1 MPASFFAPA
10 SVMLFPSRNSLPIW
24 GLWVPK
30 VTRGPLKRWH
40 ALTAWHHSLTQPN
53 HGSALVE
60 ISVARDLPYDLHQI
74 NTRLTPES
82 ASLTL
87 QHPTDPLRLWRIR
100 VERRGGCQA
109 TARPPRG
116 ELAVALPRGHFQPE
130 GGRCS
135 SPQQGAQHVH
145 MLVAQHAVPQVNVAR
160 RPFAG
165 STDEVEAIARKAPNR
180 CDRRAPRRDA
190 ATKHCACCRE
200 SHCIASALG
209 EIGEP
214 PSRLTCAATLTLA
227 ATRYPNLR
235 RHPIT
240 RTATTANPASDRH
253 RCHTPHGRGHLV
265 ALPQHTRRSPMLARI
280 PACCFCLPHVV
291 RW

>member
-1 MPASFFAPA
+1 MLVSPPWVMPASFFAPA

-53 HGSALVE
+53 HGSTLVE

-116 ELAVALPRGHFQPE
+116 ELAVALPRGHFQPARV
-130 GGRCS
+130 GVAPARSKVHSTSTCS
-135 SPQQGAQHVH
+135 SRS
-145 MLVAQHAVPQVNVAR
+145 MRFR
-160 RPFAG
+160 R
-165 STDEVEAIARKAPNR
+165 
-180 CDRRAPRRDA
+180 
-190 ATKHCACCRE
+190 
-200 SHCIASALG
+200 
-209 EIGEP
+209 
-214 PSRLTCAATLTLA
+214 
-227 ATRYPNLR
+227 
-235 RHPIT
+235 
-240 RTATTANPASDRH
+240 
-253 RCHTPHGRGHLV
+253 
-265 ALPQHTRRSPMLARI
+265 
-280 PACCFCLPHVV
+280 
-291 RW
+291 

>member
-53 HGSALVE
+53 HGSTLVE

-100 VERRGGCQA
+100 VERRGGCHRLLPGRRVANSLWPFREA
-109 TARPPRG
+109 TFSQRVGVAPARSK
-116 ELAVALPRGHFQPE
+116 VHSTST
-130 GGRCS
+130 CS
-135 SPQQGAQHVH
+135 SRS
-145 MLVAQHAVPQVNVAR
+145 MRFR
-160 RPFAG
+160 R
-165 STDEVEAIARKAPNR
+165 
-180 CDRRAPRRDA
+180 
-190 ATKHCACCRE
+190 
-200 SHCIASALG
+200 
-209 EIGEP
+209 
-214 PSRLTCAATLTLA
+214 
-227 ATRYPNLR
+227 
-235 RHPIT
+235 
-240 RTATTANPASDRH
+240 
-253 RCHTPHGRGHLV
+253 
-265 ALPQHTRRSPMLARI
+265 
-280 PACCFCLPHVV
+280 
-291 RW
+291 